1 MKRTAFYFLKH
12 SMEKNFDQNDHENS
26 QKSQKANPK
35 IAQPNNLKDGQS
47 GHLETL
53 P

>member
-1 MKRTAFYFLKH
+1 
-12 SMEKNFDQNDHENS
+12 MEKNFDQNDHENS